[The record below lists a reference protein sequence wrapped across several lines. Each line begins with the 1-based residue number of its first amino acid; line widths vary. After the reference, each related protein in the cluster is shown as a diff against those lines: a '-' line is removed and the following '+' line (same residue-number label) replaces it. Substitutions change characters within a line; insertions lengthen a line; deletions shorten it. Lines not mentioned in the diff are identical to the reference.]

1 VSLPHDLLDQAKHLC
16 RKEPKRP
23 KQSSLRRGVST
34 AYYALFHLLVD
45 AACNRLVS
53 GSGTS
58 REQLRHVLAR
68 AFSHAEMKKVSVS
81 FAGGTL
87 KDEWKDGAGVANVPV
102 DLRGVARAFVE
113 LQEAR
118 HEADYDMRRNFTRQ
132 EANDLVARCESAFTS
147 WTSCRKSHIADTY
160 LVALLVNKQ
169 LKS

>member
-1 VSLPHDLLDQAKHLC
+1 
-16 RKEPKRP
+16 
-23 KQSSLRRGVST
+23 
-34 AYYALFHLLVD
+34 
-45 AACNRLVS
+45 
-53 GSGTS
+53 
-58 REQLRHVLAR
+58 
-68 AFSHAEMKKVSVS
+68 MS

-87 KDEWKDGAGVANVPV
+87 KDEWKDGAGVANVPG

-147 WTSCRKSHIADTY
+147 WAICRKSHIADTY